1 MNEPI
6 HEQLSALMDGEL
18 DGDQTRFVLARAQR
32 DPDVARRWAR
42 YQFAAQVL
50 RREHPVLL
58 REGFADSVMGAI
70 TAPTLTVRPRM
81 AHRVLRWGAGG
92 AIAASVAVAALVV
105 TRPAGESP
113 TASPQPAFARATPVT
128 AGPSIAVAPASATT
142 TTFGPTEVRPP
153 LLAPNVPLDAAPASY
168 GMETLLVPSF
178 DPRAGAN
185 ARHAQQ
191 SASAAPYVLLIAPAD
206 ASAPRNR

>member
-1 MNEPI
+1 MNEQI

-18 DGDQTRFVLARAQR
+18 DGDQARFVFARAER
-32 DPDVARRWAR
+32 DPDVGRRWAR

-58 REGFADSVMGAI
+58 REGFAESVMGAI

-113 TASPQPAFARATPVT
+113 AASPSQPALAHAMPVST
-128 AGPSIAVAPASATT
+128 GPSIAVAPVAATT
-142 TTFGPTEVRPP
+142 TTFGDGEVRPP
-153 LLAPNVPLDAAPASY
+153 LLAPNAPLDAAPASY

-178 DPRAGAN
+178 DSRSGS
-185 ARHAQQ
+185 RHAQ
-191 SASAAPYVLLIAPAD
+191 SAAATPYVLLVAPAD
-206 ASAPRNR
+206 APRNR